1 VSLSCARGAK
11 AGLASEL
18 VRLYFERFHTYH
30 VVYGPLEGVAMLLL
44 WLYFTSAAILIGG
57 EMNSE
62 IEKAIEQKSSPRHTV
77 AHAREGS

>member
-1 VSLSCARGAK
+1 MPGGPRQRAGPSSLFRTLHA
-11 AGLASEL
+11 
-18 VRLYFERFHTYH
+18 YH

-62 IEKAIEQKSSPRHTV
+62 IEKAIEEKSAAKETV
-77 AHAREGS
+77 AHGREGN